1 MWDYT
6 KESIRKIY
14 WNTSP
19 LKTQLEILKEHYPIG
34 SIFQYNTSVIVG
46 KYDNILC
53 TIVDYVKT
61 RDLVILLS
69 CR

>member
-19 LKTQLEILKEHYPIG
+19 LKTQLEILNLSPLKNNKEKIDG
-34 SIFQYNTSVIVG
+34 LTNL
-46 KYDNILC
+46 K
-53 TIVDYVKT
+53 
-61 RDLVILLS
+61 
-69 CR
+69 